1 VATIL
6 VIDDTEAVRGLMRT
20 ILESHGHTVLEATSG
35 YEGIRLF
42 RKSCADAVITDL
54 HMADGDGLDV
64 IRALRGQILE
74 VGILAVSGAESG
86 DRMLSTAKLLGAD
99 GILLKPFA
107 VEDFVAAV
115 AVVLGERKGRTAQP
129 G

>member
-1 VATIL
+1 MPTIL

-20 ILESHGHTVLEATSG
+20 ILESDGHTVLEATSG

-42 RKSCADAVITDL
+42 QESCADAVITDL

-64 IRALRGQILE
+64 IRALRGQAVE
-74 VGILAVSGAESG
+74 VGIVAVSGADGG
-86 DRMLSTAKLLGAD
+86 DGMLRTAKLLGAD
-99 GILLKPFA
+99 RILLKPFA
-107 VEDFVAAV
+107 VEDFVAALSE
-115 AVVLGERKGRTAQP
+115 VLGDSKGRAAQL